1 MNEEFTYLFMGYTLP
16 SDEKKKMDKRF
27 KELRST
33 LIEKFHVT
41 KSGEDLR
48 IAVEKRLLI
57 AFYND
62 EEEMKTIRHKFQT
75 SNYEHGVTIGVEKDK
90 TIWPY
95 DNGNKIRVH
104 LKVLLM

>member
-16 SDEKKKMDKRF
+16 SDEKKMMDKGF

-48 IAVEKRLLI
+48 IAVEKRLI

-62 EEEMKTIRHKFQT
+62 EEEMKTMRHKFQT